1 MSTIYF
7 ECKNETKEALA
18 KKVFEIIKDHY
29 FETVEPPVGTS
40 REAENDETYI
50 TRLTQLMNDMLYK
63 TSDSDEGIV
72 VEFDTTEDAGFAIAE
87 NVYKT
92 SNGYRDYGLLNVG
105 LVLDKIVKEFPDVEF
120 HADVYVQDKNYE
132 EECTYDYDGT
142 YLSKNGLEGGFCEC
156 VVCEEEFPE
165 EECVLENGEWMCR
178 NCYNRLHGI

>member
-92 SNGYRDYGLLNVG
+92 SNGYRVTIHSLKTIIDIEKNDTWKIKENLDFTYGLFYRYRG
-105 LVLDKIVKEFPDVEF
+105 VLSI
-120 HADVYVQDKNYE
+120 
-132 EECTYDYDGT
+132 
-142 YLSKNGLEGGFCEC
+142 
-156 VVCEEEFPE
+156 
-165 EECVLENGEWMCR
+165 
-178 NCYNRLHGI
+178 